1 MGAGNHEDIG
11 PERIYAIAKSS
22 PPLLSWLVFSRHC
35 DLWLALRCS
44 CRAWRQAAA
53 RINLNLT
60 PKQLKLQQQPNS
72 QNTRTCRASTPRKT
86 RGFPGFLEQS
96 LATAGP
102 EKNPRS
108 LGRRETT
115 LPGPTTRP
123 RSDLPVGA
131 GPSRQRRSTRRAP
144 NHPTHPTRLPQSRP
158 GGRPSRRMDRRS
170 R

>member
-60 PKQLKLQQQPNS
+60 PKQPKLQKQPNRPKPP
-72 QNTRTCRASTPRKT
+72 NLP
-86 RGFPGFLEQS
+86 S
-96 LATAGP
+96 LNP
-102 EKNPRS
+102 PQNPRI
-108 LGRRETT
+108 
-115 LPGPTTRP
+115 
-123 RSDLPVGA
+123 
-131 GPSRQRRSTRRAP
+131 SRIP
-144 NHPTHPTRLPQSRP
+144 
-158 GGRPSRRMDRRS
+158 
-170 R
+170 